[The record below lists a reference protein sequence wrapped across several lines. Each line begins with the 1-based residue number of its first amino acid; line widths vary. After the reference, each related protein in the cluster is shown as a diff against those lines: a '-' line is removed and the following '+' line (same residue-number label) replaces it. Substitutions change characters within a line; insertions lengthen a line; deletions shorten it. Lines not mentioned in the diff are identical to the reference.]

1 MCAAGPSS
9 PALLRHGS
17 QVRVLPRSPYCNE
30 NTMAAL
36 QRRPLFIMWM
46 GCGPGPGFYV
56 PPVSDPD
63 KPSKA
68 QLPQSPSRSGLTE
81 ITPNVPARLLLGP
94 AVKNNWFTAPFLPAP
109 SPKPIPHNW
118 SIEITLP
125 FASFT
130 FPTNFPSAALK
141 ALIVPWS
148 VLFEINSVLLSI
160 PKFLGATAIPQ
171 G

>member
-1 MCAAGPSS
+1 MGRRFESCRAHHIAMKIQWPPFRGGHCSS
-9 PALLRHGS
+9 CGWD
-17 QVRVLPRSPYCNE
+17 V
-30 NTMAAL
+30 
-36 QRRPLFIMWM
+36 
-46 GCGPGPGFYV
+46 GPGPGFYV

-68 QLPQSPSRSGLTE
+68 RLPQSPSRSVLTE
-81 ITPNVPARLLLGP
+81 ITPNVPARLLPGP